1 MDDKHNGDSPGGP
14 RPSPGTSLHPGSL
27 LSHTYEIVTLV
38 GRGGM
43 GEVYRARHRHLGS
56 EHAIKIILPDLAS
69 DERVVGLFKR
79 EAQVLRRLRHEAVV
93 SYDGLFSDE
102 HGRVYL
108 AMEFVDGPSLKDVLK
123 AGALKPGDV
132 RMLRDRL
139 AAGLAA
145 AHDTGVVHRDL
156 SPDNVILPDS
166 RLDLAKIID
175 FGIAKRTD
183 PEKSTIIGSQFA
195 GKYSYA
201 SPEQF
206 GMYGGDVGPKS
217 DIYSLGLVLAAA
229 ASGKALPMGTST
241 IEVVEARRQVPDLT
255 ALPGELR
262 REIAPLLEPD
272 PKNRPASMHDVIGL
286 GRRPPGK
293 PGAAR
298 RPAAGADKTAQASRG
313 GGRRAAM
320 AMVAVLVLAGAGGG
334 GWWYWQQSQ
343 RADRQ
348 SVLAAIDRSLDGHD
362 CARLTRELGD
372 DGTAVISGRIGSEAE
387 REALL
392 ERIAAIDGVTRVQE
406 YLAIWPCDGAP
417 AIDRE
422 AIHVAV
428 AQAVAAFA
436 CTDLS
441 ATVAN
446 DGTVRL
452 AGRIGSEADLDRLR
466 RRVAAVGGV
475 AGVEGNVTIEP
486 CPEDDALPA
495 LQAEVDGV
503 LDGFACA
510 DLSASVEADGRVRL
524 FGSVGDREDFDAL
537 QAAVAA
543 IQGVTAID
551 NAVAIQPCEPSAPDR
566 ATVAAAVDRAVAAV
580 ACGEV
585 EASVAED
592 LAVGLSGWIG
602 SAGQARALETSVG
615 AIEGVNGV
623 VADWDFRPCLPGD
636 FRRETVTAEIG
647 TIVGGLS
654 CAGVSAE
661 LTADLRVAVSG
672 YVGSQRDRRRLQN
685 QLAALDHVTRVDGD
699 VAVHPWPLCEAMG
712 LVGGDAS
719 IRIVANNPDGIY
731 REGET
736 LVVDVTVPRFDGFL
750 YVDYFDNQG
759 NVIHMLPSPVRP
771 ENTVSAGEQVTI
783 GDGDGRTYRIRPPL
797 GTSMILAVMSPQ
809 KLFPLNRTEVE
820 HARDYLTDL
829 RRSLERVNDG
839 PGPDAAVQFLMLTL
853 QPA

>member
-1 MDDKHNGDSPGGP
+1 MTDKQISGSPGGAQP
-14 RPSPGTSLHPGSL
+14 RSETSLHPGSL
-27 LSHTYEIVTLV
+27 LSHTYEIVKLV

-69 DERVVGLFKR
+69 DERVVDLFKR
-79 EAQVLRRLRHEAVV
+79 EAKVLRGLRHEAVV

-123 AGALKPGDV
+123 TGALEPSDV

-175 FGIAKRTD
+175 FGIAKRMD

-241 IEVVEARRQVPDLT
+241 IEVVEARRRVPDLT
-255 ALPGELR
+255 ALPAELR
-262 REIAPLLEPD
+262 REIAPMLAPD
-272 PKNRPASMHDVIGL
+272 PKDRPASMHDVVGL
-286 GRRPPGK
+286 GRK
-293 PGAAR
+293 PRAG
-298 RPAAGADKTAQASRG
+298 PAAKTH
-313 GGRRAAM
+313 RRAATRKAGPGQRGGVRRAGIAIV
-320 AMVAVLVLAGAGGG
+320 AMLALAGAGGG

-343 RADRQ
+343 RDDRQ
-348 SVLAAIDRSLDGHD
+348 TVTAAIGRTLAGLD
-362 CARLTRELGD
+362 CARLSAELGD
-372 DGTAVISGRIGSEAE
+372 DGTVVVSGRISSEAA
-387 REALL
+387 RNDLL
-392 ERIAAIDGVTRVQE
+392 ERVAGIDGVARIEE
-406 YLAIWPCDGAP
+406 YLAIRPCSDGP

-422 AIHVAV
+422 AIRLAFG
-428 AQAVAAFA
+428 QAAAGYA
-436 CTDLS
+436 CADLS
-441 ATVAN
+441 ATVAD
-446 DGTVRL
+446 DGAVRI
-452 AGRIGSEADLDRLR
+452 AGRVGSSQDLDRLR
-466 RRVAAVGGV
+466 DQVAGIDGV
-475 AGVEGNVTIEP
+475 ARVDESVIIQP
-486 CPEDDALPA
+486 CPAGESLPA
-495 LQAEVDGV
+495 LRVAVDDV
-503 LDGFACA
+503 LGSFACA
-510 DLSASVEADGRVRL
+510 ELSATVEADGRVRL
-524 FGSVGDREDFDAL
+524 LGHVETREDFDAL
-537 QAAVAA
+537 QTAVGA
-543 IQGVTAID
+543 IDGVTAID
-551 NAVAIQPCEPSAPDR
+551 NAVAIQPCDR
-566 ATVAAAVDRAVAAV
+566 ATPDRMAVAAAVDRAVAVV
-580 ACGEV
+580 ACGEID
-585 EASVAED
+585 AAVAAN
-592 LAVGLSGWIG
+592 LQVSLSGWIG
-602 SAGQARALETSVG
+602 NAGEARALEAAIG
-615 AIEGVNGV
+615 AIDGVNGV
-623 VADWDFRPCLPGD
+623 AGDWDFRPCLPGD
-636 FRRETVTAEIG
+636 FRRDALAAEVG
-647 TIVGGLS
+647 DIVGGLA

-661 LTADLRVAVSG
+661 LTDDLRVEVSG

-685 QLAALDHVTRVDGD
+685 RLAALDHIAGVDGD
-699 VAVHPWPLCEAMG
+699 VAVHPWPLCEAMD
-712 LVGGDAS
+712 LVGDNGG

-736 LVVDVTVPRFDGFL
+736 LVVQVTASGFDGFL

-759 NVIHMLPSPVRP
+759 NVIHMLPSPARP
-771 ENTVSAGEQVTI
+771 ENTASAGEQVTI
-783 GDGDGRTYRIRPPL
+783 GDGGGRTYRIRPPL

-809 KLFPLNRTEVE
+809 KLFPFNRTEVE

-829 RRSLERVNDG
+829 RRSLERVNTS